1 MTVDGRSVTSMSD
14 NLESLVLEQL
24 RHIRRS
30 QDLMREDIS
39 DMKLRLSSVEH
50 HVGQIQVQVAG
61 LNSRMDRFDERLGRI
76 ERRLELVDA

>member
-1 MTVDGRSVTSMSD
+1 MAE

-39 DMKLRLSSVEH
+39 DIKLRMSAVEH
-50 HVGQIQVQVAG
+50 HVGQIQVQIAG
-61 LNSRMDRFDERLGRI
+61 LNSRMDRFDERLTRI

>member
-1 MTVDGRSVTSMSD
+1 MAD

-30 QDLMREDIS
+30 VGNIEADVS

-50 HVGQIQVQVAG
+50 HVGQIQVQIAG
-61 LNSRMDRFDERLGRI
+61 LNSRMDRFDERVGRI